1 MNDQVVL
8 EALVRVR
15 SEPSPQ
21 PQATD
26 AGLRPPPSA
35 LDAPRM
41 ATRGPRSMGMNL
53 TPLIDVT
60 FLILVFFVCTAQVL
74 ERETLLRADLSE
86 QSGSAAMD
94 AMDLEEPPLRIE
106 IRAPAGRRA
115 ITIVAPLPQ
124 PSDAADLTSVL
135 ASRRYGPENP
145 GGLFAA
151 DQPIELAPAADV
163 SWERAVEIFNA
174 VTRAGYTRVRFASP
188 S

>member
-1 MNDQVVL
+1 MNEQVVL
-8 EALVRVR
+8 QALARLRCEPASEAH
-15 SEPSPQ
+15 
-21 PQATD
+21 ATD
-26 AGLRPPPSA
+26 AGLSPPPSA

-41 ATRGPRSMGMNL
+41 ATRGPRGIGVNL

-86 QSGSAAMD
+86 QAGPAVD

-106 IRAPAGRRA
+106 IRAPSGRRA
-115 ITIVAPLPQ
+115 IVIVAPLPQ
-124 PSDAADLTSVL
+124 PSDADDLTSVL

-145 GGLFAA
+145 GGLFAE

>member
-1 MNDQVVL
+1 MNEQAVL
-8 EALVRVR
+8 EALVRMR
-15 SEPSPQ
+15 REPSPDA
-21 PQATD
+21 PATD
-26 AGLRPPPSA
+26 AVLTPPNA

-41 ATRGPRSMGMNL
+41 TTRGPRGMGMNL

-86 QSGSAAMD
+86 QVGSVAVD
-94 AMDLEEPPLRIE
+94 ALDLEEPPLRIE
-106 IRAPAGRRA
+106 IRASSGRRTIA
-115 ITIVAPLPQ
+115 IVAPLPQ
-124 PSDAADLTSVL
+124 PSDAADLTNVL

>member
-1 MNDQVVL
+1 VL
-8 EALVRVR
+8 EALARVR
-15 SEPSPQ
+15 SEPSLEVQ
-21 PQATD
+21 TTD
-26 AGLRPPPSA
+26 ANLTPPPSA
-35 LDAPRM
+35 LDAPRV
-41 ATRGPRSMGMNL
+41 ATRGPRGMGMNL

-86 QSGSAAMD
+86 QVGSVAVD
-94 AMDLEEPPLRIE
+94 SLDLEEPPLRIE
-106 IRAPAGRRA
+106 IRASSGRRTIA
-115 ITIVAPLPQ
+115 IMAPLPQ
-124 PSDAADLTSVL
+124 PKDAADLTNVL

-163 SWERAVEIFNA
+163 SWERAVEVFNA